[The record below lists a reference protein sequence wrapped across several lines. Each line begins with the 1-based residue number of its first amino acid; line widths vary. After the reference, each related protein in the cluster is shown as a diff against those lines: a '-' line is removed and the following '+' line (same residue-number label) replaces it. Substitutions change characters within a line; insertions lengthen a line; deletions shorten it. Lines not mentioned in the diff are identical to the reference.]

1 MPSSDGNG
9 AFVSAVPGKR
19 FHFITDAGCNGLLT
33 QSVSGVDNTEL
44 NKVSSRDLGVV
55 NTVAE
60 IESRAMSWRRTVVTL
75 MTMGLNG
82 LNNRP

>member
-1 MPSSDGNG
+1 VG
-9 AFVSAVPGKR
+9 
-19 FHFITDAGCNGLLT
+19 
-33 QSVSGVDNTEL
+33 NTEL
-44 NKVSSRDLGVV
+44 NKVSSRDHGVV

-60 IESRAMSWRRTVVTL
+60 IEGRATSWRRMIVAL

>member
-1 MPSSDGNG
+1 MWGRNG
-9 AFVSAVPGKR
+9 Q
-19 FHFITDAGCNGLLT
+19 LT
-33 QSVSGVDNTEL
+33 QSVSGVDSTEL

-60 IESRAMSWRRTVVTL
+60 IEGRATSWRRTVVTL
-75 MTMGLNG
+75 MTMALNG

>member
-1 MPSSDGNG
+1 MENELPYQRFRLNG
-9 AFVSAVPGKR
+9 PILYPMR
-19 FHFITDAGCNGLLT
+19 GCNGQLT
-33 QSVSGVDNTEL
+33 QSVSSVDNTEL
-44 NKVSSRDLGVV
+44 DKVSSRDLYVV

-60 IESRAMSWRRTVVTL
+60 IEGRAMSWRRTVVTL